1 MTCLIWTNNQSKYV
15 ISSKRF
21 IVTFFLYL
29 AILFTLK
36 AQQDTSSKA
45 NTTKPSPSRIIQA
58 KFAYIHFT
66 SNSLFERALKEKKL
80 TASYSIVSIVDTVA
94 GVPRKKSGV
103 VQANKIILPFDYD
116 TICYTTRDEFICAKH
131 IVNRRSYT
139 YNYYIFQS
147 TNKTSVDFKATSI
160 KYIENNL
167 YLIHTGKSQL
177 LFNSKTNHTT
187 HTFDTYQYYDS
198 IFLLTSTASEFILLD
213 RSANNFITNPFK
225 QIIKSND
232 STYNAV
238 LYNEW
243 DIYSNTGERI
253 ITRLRCDSIKPSSH
267 YSRWDLFRNDSSYYR
282 WNLALKDTV
291 QKLVTYS
298 KNYSTILNI
307 TKLKYDTIKTM
318 LHFDTVY
325 YQSDNL
331 LMYKK
336 AGGYGYC
343 DTIGNVKIT
352 HQYDTI
358 TAWHDGMAA
367 MRFKKKW
374 GYVNKREQL
383 TVQPYYTIALPFVN
397 GAAAVFDGK
406 RWMFTSKEGK
416 NLNSITF
423 DSIKQT
429 HSGKWYVYNKGL
441 VGLCDTNGKELIP
454 PAYEFLLD
462 GNSDVY
468 VFKKEFLYGLIA
480 KDRTILCKP
489 TYDQFI
495 YDKENNCYLLKHI
508 SETPLLFVLYKN
520 N

>member
-1 MTCLIWTNNQSKYV
+1 VIKSTRLI
-15 ISSKRF
+15 F
-21 IVTFFLYL
+21 TFFLCI
-29 AILFTLK
+29 AAFHVSI
-36 AQQDTSSKA
+36 AQQDTSTKA
-45 NTTKPSPSRIIQA
+45 AVEPPYSRIYQPRLS
-58 KFAYIHFT
+58 YIHFT
-66 SNSLFERALKEKKL
+66 SDSLFKRALKEKKL
-80 TASYSIVSIVDTVA
+80 AAFYSIVSIVDTTA
-94 GVPRKKSGV
+94 GVPRKKTGV
-103 VQANKIILPFDYD
+103 VQANKIVIPFDYD
-116 TICYTTRDEFICAKH
+116 TIRYATRDEFICRKH
-131 IVNRRSYT
+131 TVNRRTYACNYFIFKSTSKAIIDLKAASISYIG
-139 YNYYIFQS
+139 ND
-147 TNKTSVDFKATSI
+147 V
-160 KYIENNL
+160 
-167 YLIHTGKSQL
+167 YLIHTGNSYV

-187 HTFDTYQYYDS
+187 HTFDTYSYYDS
-198 IFLLTSTASEFILLD
+198 LFIITSTASEAMLLD
-213 RSANNFITNPFK
+213 RSANDFITSPFK
-225 QIIKSND
+225 ELIKSND

-243 DIYSNTGERI
+243 DIYTNTGEKI
-253 ITRLRCDSIKPSSH
+253 ISNLRCDSIQVSQH
-267 YSRWDLFRNDSSYYR
+267 ISRWNVFRNDSLYYR
-282 WNLALKDTV
+282 WNLRIKDTAHINAAIV
-291 QKLVTYS
+291 
-298 KNYSTILNI
+298 KNYSAQLNI
-307 TKLKYDTIKTM
+307 SRLKYDTLKMI
-318 LHFDTVY
+318 LRFDTVY

-383 TVQPYYTIALPFVN
+383 TVQPYYIIALPFIN

-406 RWMFTSKEGK
+406 KWMFTSKEGK

-423 DSIKQT
+423 DSIQQT
-429 HSGKWYVYNKGL
+429 PTGKWYVYNKGL

-454 PAYEFLLD
+454 PSYEFLLD

-489 TYDQFI
+489 IYDQFI
-495 YDKENNCYLLKHI
+495 YDKANNCYLLKHI
-508 SETPLLFVLYKN
+508 SQTPLLFVLHQNY
-520 N
+520 